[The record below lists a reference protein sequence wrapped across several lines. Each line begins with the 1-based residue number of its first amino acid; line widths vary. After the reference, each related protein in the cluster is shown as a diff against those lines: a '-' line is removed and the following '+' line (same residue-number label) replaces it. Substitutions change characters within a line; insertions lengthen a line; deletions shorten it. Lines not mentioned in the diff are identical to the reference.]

1 MIVSVIAK
9 YLELLCSV
17 RMIAWNGTKRPQD
30 VEIAYALMY
39 VICMKMPK
47 VQSATELRSHLYETL
62 DEVARGEP
70 QIITHKRGESVI
82 LISQEKF
89 NALIDEREVLREISI
104 GVSQLDRGEG
114 IPHAIVKE
122 RMLKKIDSWK

>member
-1 MIVSVIAK
+1 
-9 YLELLCSV
+9 
-17 RMIAWNGTKRPQD
+17 
-30 VEIAYALMY
+30 
-39 VICMKMPK
+39 MKMPK

-82 LISQEKF
+82 IISQEKF
-89 NALIDEREVLREISI
+89 NALIAEREVLREIST
-104 GVSQLDRGEG
+104 GAAELNRGEG
-114 IPHAIVKE
+114 IQHNLVKE

>member
-1 MIVSVIAK
+1 MIVSGRAK
-9 YLELLCSV
+9 YLELLCFEFGEAQS
-17 RMIAWNGTKRPQD
+17 WTKWSQN

-89 NALIDEREVLREISI
+89 NALIDEREVLREISL
-104 GVSQLDRGEG
+104 GVAQLDRGEKLS
-114 IPHAIVKE
+114 HEIVKE

>member
-1 MIVSVIAK
+1 
-9 YLELLCSV
+9 
-17 RMIAWNGTKRPQD
+17 
-30 VEIAYALMY
+30 
-39 VICMKMPK
+39 MKMPK

-82 LISQEKF
+82 IISQEKF

-104 GVSQLDRGEG
+104 GTAELNQGLG